1 MNIYK
6 LMIFSVHNG
15 IKLKI
20 TNKKI
25 VGGEKKQIAG
35 KSPNTWKSNNT
46 LLSNIQGKEV

>member
-25 VGGEKKQIAG
+25 VGGEKKD
-35 KSPNTWKSNNT
+35 SWKIPKYLEIKQYTS
-46 LLSNIQGKEV
+46 K

>member
-25 VGGEKKQIAG
+25 VGEKKKIGG

-46 LLSNIQGKEV
+46 LLSNI